1 MPITIDGLVSGLD
14 TESIVNGLLEIQQQQ
29 LDRIELKR
37 ADVLAEKST
46 FAQLEAQ
53 LLTFRSNVSRLA
65 RVQNSPFEKN
75 LVTVSDEA
83 VLSATASAK
92 AANGVYRLT
101 VDSVAKAHQIATG
114 GFADTDSEI
123 TQGTLEIR
131 IGSGDLQ
138 TITVDSTNNT
148 LSGLAESINSANIG
162 VTASIIQDAG
172 AGATPYKLLLTA
184 KETGADQ
191 AVTITNNLA
200 ADSGNAV
207 KPVFDFANPVQAAA
221 NAQVTLGSGAGAITV
236 ESDTNQFT
244 NLIDGVTIDA
254 LNTSAGQEVTLT
266 VAQDNDSTVD
276 AVQDLVDSF
285 NSVMEF
291 IDTQS
296 AYNEATE
303 QGGPLNGNRS
313 VISIQQR
320 LRNALVSVVPG
331 ISGEANRLS
340 AIGVSVTDEGRLELD
355 NTRLQNILNGSDPNV
370 SRGDFKKLFALD
382 AQIDNPKFSFI
393 LGSSRTQ
400 PSTNP
405 IEIDL
410 TQAAERATLKAGT
423 DLAASTVIDTSNRT
437 LEIEID
443 GATATVTLNEGTY
456 TRQELADHVEDVINA
471 ASDLK
476 GRKVNVGLN
485 GDALNITSD
494 SYGRTSEV
502 RIVSGTSVST
512 LGYVVNDEDTGR
524 DVAGTFIVDGESEPA
539 TGKGQVLSGNS
550 DNAVTADLQLR
561 VKLSPSEIVAGS
573 EANVSITRG
582 LAATLDSVLD
592 DMLDPVNGGL
602 QTIEERFDEELQT
615 LQDTLDRQQELFD
628 LQQEALIREF
638 VALESALSELQSTS
652 DFVGS
657 QLAALRGNSNS
668 SGNNK

>member
-53 LLTFRSNVSRLA
+53 LLTFRSNVSRLT

-244 NLIDGVTIDA
+244 NLIDGVTIDV

-410 TQAAERATLKAGT
+410 TQAAERATLTAGT
-423 DLAASTVIDTSNRT
+423 DMAASTVIDTSNRT

-456 TRQELADHVEDVINA
+456 TRQELADHVEDIINA
-471 ASDLK
+471 ASDLN

-592 DMLDPVNGGL
+592 DMLDPVNGRL

-615 LQDTLDRQQELFD
+615 LQETLDRQQELFD

>member
-65 RVQNSPFEKN
+65 RVQTSPFEKN

-92 AANGVYRLT
+92 AVNGVYRLT

-184 KETGADQ
+184 KATGADQ

-244 NLIDGVTIDA
+244 NLIDGVTIDV

-266 VAQDNDSTVD
+266 VAQDNDATVD

-303 QGGPLNGNRS
+303 EGGPLNGNRS

-331 ISGEANRLS
+331 ITGEANRLS
-340 AIGVSVTDEGRLELD
+340 AIGVSVTDNGRLELD

-400 PSTNP
+400 PSTSP

-410 TQAAERATLKAGT
+410 TQAAERATLTAGT

-456 TRQELADHVEDVINA
+456 TRQELADHVEDIINA
-471 ASDLK
+471 ASDLN
-476 GRKVNVGLN
+476 GRQVNVGLD

-512 LGYVVNDEDTGR
+512 LGYVVNDEDIGR
-524 DVAGTFIVDGESEPA
+524 DVAGTFIVDGVSEPA

-602 QTIEERFDEELQT
+602 QTIEERFDDELQT

-657 QLAALRGNSNS
+657 QLAALRGNSGS

>member
-244 NLIDGVTIDA
+244 NLIDGVTIDV

-410 TQAAERATLKAGT
+410 TQAAERATLTAGT

-456 TRQELADHVEDVINA
+456 TRQELADHVEDIINA
-471 ASDLK
+471 ASDLN

-502 RIVSGTSVST
+502 RIVSGTSVSA

-615 LQDTLDRQQELFD
+615 LQETLDRQQELFD

-657 QLAALRGNSNS
+657 QLAALRGNSSS